1 MMLPNSRLGSLCEM
15 NRNRDFDHFWRA
27 LARCSPLLVLFLV
40 SFAAVL
46 ALNPAKAGLA
56 LWGLAKLGMGGYV
69 GYWIDRSVFRAE
81 DRPHR
86 LDDSWRAYAWQR
98 RSWIVAASIVA
109 AALIP

>member
-1 MMLPNSRLGSLCEM
+1 MSKD
-15 NRNRDFDHFWRA
+15 RDFDRLWRA
-27 LARCSPLLVLFLV
+27 LARCSPLLALFLV

-56 LWGLAKLGMGGYV
+56 LWGLAKLGMGGYF

-86 LDDSWRAYAWQR
+86 LSDPQRAQAWQR

-109 AALIP
+109 AALTP